1 MIVDTLVKVEKKL
14 LIKAD
19 SLQLYKRIPVGEI
32 MTL

>member
-14 LIKAD
+14 LIKAH
-19 SLQLYKRIPVGEI
+19 SLQLYKRISVGEI